1 MGVEQPLVVLRLCS
15 GAVKGCP
22 RLPVRLTSRIWLVY
36 TPRHCAW
43 LNRVEIR
50 VPILARQ
57 LLRRDSVISL
67 DDVRNRVVY
76 FIHCFNKIL
85 GEPFRWTYTGGPLQ
99 G

>member
-1 MGVEQPLVVLRLCS
+1 VGVEQPLVVLRLCS

-43 LNRVEIR
+43 LNR
-50 VPILARQ
+50 ARQ

-76 FIHCFNKIL
+76 FIHCFIKIL